1 MPVGS
6 DPGGGFAPGGENDF
20 GGATTGAGFEC
31 EARRSEYERLPA
43 VAAKLIGGAADPSV
57 G

>member
-1 MPVGS
+1 VPVGS